1 MSKTTASGSAP
12 IILYRLQACPFCE
25 SVARTLRDLDL
36 AYDSRFVE
44 ALHSE
49 RDEVKRKTGVRTVPA
64 IVDENSG
71 VTMAESGNIIEY
83 LHTTYGDPADADS
96 TFEVKEFDE
105 TDYPRVGE
113 TAPDFVRPL
122 VNGEYW
128 EDVALSELTPDGP
141 VLLVFHSMDGAF
153 PGTYIWNEISDRAWD
168 DRYDV
173 TLVGLSISTPN
184 EHLEFVQQR
193 EIDYRLFSDPQN
205 GVAETYDLVN
215 DLDGM
220 TGVSEARPAI
230 FLLDEDRI
238 VQYVWTA
245 DQWPELPDYDD
256 IGEALEATTSG
267 REF

>member
-1 MSKTTASGSAP
+1 
-12 IILYRLQACPFCE
+12 
-25 SVARTLRDLDL
+25 
-36 AYDSRFVE
+36 
-44 ALHSE
+44 
-49 RDEVKRKTGVRTVPA
+49 
-64 IVDENSG
+64 
-71 VTMAESGNIIEY
+71 
-83 LHTTYGDPADADS
+83 
-96 TFEVKEFDE
+96 
-105 TDYPRVGE
+105 
-113 TAPDFVRPL
+113 
-122 VNGEYW
+122 
-128 EDVALSELTPDGP
+128 
-141 VLLVFHSMDGAF
+141 VFHSMDGAF

-267 REF
+267 RES